1 MITLVIR
8 LKHSQRLQLNTYTY
22 VRQRRAR
29 AHTHTHT
36 HTHTHIVKQSLSS
49 LSLLLLLLHAP
60 RFQDMFEL
68 FWIRTWRP
76 DTNYTHPL
84 LLCRCHPHKTEEW
97 WQDYSAVP
105 GFIATV
111 ITPPQQ
117 DPLPFLP
124 DRQTVSDNYERCF
137 DGQSADSYRQWQ
149 SSLGNVRGHFRLT
162 NRYWLLFSSL
172 LPPPRQPPCSK
183 ACQRQLSLR
192 KKCFC
197 GRFWNCL
204 SWLNNS
210 NNEHTD
216 FESTYFT
223 WGKSDFIYIY

>member
-1 MITLVIR
+1 MDPVRWVELVFRDDDTVCCEPVGLSGVHIQFWGLPCKGVQPAFNMR
-8 LKHSQRLQLNTYTY
+8 ACADASQSALSLYHS
-22 VRQRRAR
+22 
-29 AHTHTHT
+29 THTHT
-36 HTHTHIVKQSLSS
+36 HTHTHARARARTHTPRKTKFILS
-49 LSLLLLLLHAP
+49 LSLFILLLHAP
-60 RFQDMFEL
+60 RFQDMSEL

-162 NRYWLLFSSL
+162 NRYWLLLFFPP
-172 LPPPRQPPCSK
+172 PPPRQPPC
-183 ACQRQLSLR
+183 
-192 KKCFC
+192 
-197 GRFWNCL
+197 
-204 SWLNNS
+204 
-210 NNEHTD
+210 
-216 FESTYFT
+216 
-223 WGKSDFIYIY
+223 